1 MILLILFI
9 IIIFVIIY
17 YLIKKYVN
25 KNLNKNENKKINLDD
40 LEIIK
45 RPDNYQKLI
54 EKLIDDKKYLF
65 TDDEIEIMKNKF
77 QFYETKN
84 GTKNITDEILKK
96 FYFNI
101 KDDVIKKE
109 NFKNNITINEN
120 IFTNVANNDI
130 LNGLNDENIIDCDDV
145 EVLKN
150 PNYLKNYYYDMYG
163 NRIKASLKE
172 YINDYYIRIDNNNNE
187 GQKVEIIEGKNNFI
201 IPDQYHILKYQTNAY
216 NIDWNRI
223 INPLTVY

>member
-1 MILLILFI
+1 MILLLLLI
-9 IIIFVIIY
+9 IIVCVTIY
-17 YLIKKYVN
+17 YLIKRYGN
-25 KNLNKNENKKINLDD
+25 KKENIKINLDD

-45 RPDNYQKLI
+45 RPDNYQNLI
-54 EKLIDDKKYLF
+54 NKLIDDKKYLF
-65 TDDEIEIMKNKF
+65 TDEEIEIMKNKF
-77 QFYETKN
+77 QFYETKD

-96 FYFNI
+96 FYFNKKEDI
-101 KDDVIKKE
+101 LNKE
-109 NFKNNITINEN
+109 NFKNNITIQEN

-130 LNGLNDENIIDCDDV
+130 LNGLNNENTIDCDDV

-163 NRIKASLKE
+163 NRIKASLKD
-172 YINDYYIRIDNNNNE
+172 YINDYSIRIDNKNNE
-187 GQKVEIIEGKNNFI
+187 GQKVEVIEGKNNFI

-216 NIDWNRI
+216 NIDWSRI